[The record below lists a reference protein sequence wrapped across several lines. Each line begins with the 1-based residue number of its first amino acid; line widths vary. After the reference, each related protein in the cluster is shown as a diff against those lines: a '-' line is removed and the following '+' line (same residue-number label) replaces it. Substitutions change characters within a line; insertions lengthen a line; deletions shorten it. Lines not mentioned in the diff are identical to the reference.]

1 MKLMNSML
9 LAGFTLILPNIASA
23 DTWQV
28 DSAHTQANFKVRH
41 MMISWVHGKITE
53 ATGKV
58 EYDGK
63 DFTKASVD
71 VTLDPKSIDTGNA
84 KRDEHLRSPDFFDV
98 AKFPTMAFKSTKIT
112 KAGSGM
118 NIAGDLTLHGVT
130 KPVVLKCE
138 APSKELKD
146 AKGGSRVGVSGT
158 TRINRKDF
166 GLSWNKALE
175 AGGVAVGEELDID
188 VEIEIMKPGTK

>member
-1 MKLMNSML
+1 MKLMKSML
-9 LAGFTLILPNIASA
+9 LSGLTLVFSNVASA

-28 DSAHTQANFKVRH
+28 DSSHTQANFKVRH

-53 ATGKV
+53 ATGTV

-63 DFTKASVD
+63 DFTKAKVD
-71 VTLDPKSIDTGNA
+71 ITLDPKTIDTGNA

-98 AKFPTMAFKSTKIT
+98 AKFPTMSFKSTKIT
-112 KAGSGM
+112 KVGSGM
-118 NIAGDLTLHGVT
+118 NIAGDLSLHGVT
-130 KPVVLKCE
+130 KSVVLKCE

-158 TRINRKDF
+158 TKINRKDF

-175 AGGVAVGEELDID
+175 AGGVAVGEELDIN